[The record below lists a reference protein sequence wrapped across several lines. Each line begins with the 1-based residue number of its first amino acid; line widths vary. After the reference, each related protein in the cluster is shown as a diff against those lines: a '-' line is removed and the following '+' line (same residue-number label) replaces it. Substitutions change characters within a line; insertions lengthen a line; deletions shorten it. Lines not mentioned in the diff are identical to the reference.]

1 MSRRGGRR
9 SIRHSAKCFTASKP
23 MAPRA
28 MASRTAAATSSI
40 LNASISRKTC
50 TNSRLPC
57 LPIRASSRRRSVA
70 NSSGSC
76 QPASGAAW
84 SSALIFCSIRAR

>member
-1 MSRRGGRR
+1 M
-9 SIRHSAKCFTASKP
+9 ASKP

-28 MASRTAAATSSI
+28 IASPTAAATSSI
-40 LNASISRKTC
+40 LNASIRRSTC
-50 TNSRLPC
+50 TYSRLPG
-57 LPIRASSRRRSVA
+57 LPMRASSRRRKVA

-84 SSALIFCSIRAR
+84 SSALIFCSISAR